1 MREFIPSGWLL
12 LTTEEEMLPI
22 LAEGADKV
30 GTRLRAVGWK
40 QAGLIHKSL
49 LARFPYEEHPYN
61 IALVTALGDELG
73 LDHDFCVREMAD
85 RVVADLGVLKTY
97 PRSAVNGCTL
107 EYVMGNSANERSE
120 EHTSE
125 LQSLMRNSYAVF
137 CLKKKKK
144 ANNKYTTEYY
154 KDN

>member
-97 PRSAVNGCTL
+97 PRSVINGSTL
-107 EYVMGNSANERSE
+107 EYVMGNSANERFGAMGNWTRMGFADHDLAHDHALRSE
-120 EHTSE
+120 ENTSA
-125 LQSLMRNSYAVF
+125 LQYLMR
-137 CLKKKKK
+137 
-144 ANNKYTTEYY
+144 T
-154 KDN
+154 